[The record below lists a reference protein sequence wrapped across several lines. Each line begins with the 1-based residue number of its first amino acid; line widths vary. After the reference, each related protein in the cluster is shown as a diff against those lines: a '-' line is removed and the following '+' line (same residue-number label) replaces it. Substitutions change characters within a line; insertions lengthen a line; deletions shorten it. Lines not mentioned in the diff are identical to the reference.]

1 LTPRHGA
8 PWAAAAGPFSGGDS
22 VVHDLGLGRSLLF
35 VGSLLLGWVS
45 VSPFASLSDARWL
58 DPNNA
63 SDVLNQAAYLILGSC
78 AAVFLMRRPQ
88 FARLLLRPA
97 YGFMLAWLL
106 VSVATSD
113 QPLLSA
119 RRLIFM
125 TFVVLLG
132 AVTPLL
138 PRDRRHFCDLIGGV
152 TVAVL
157 VLCYVGVAL
166 APDLAVHQATDLVEP
181 RLAGNWRG
189 IFSHKNIAGEM
200 MGIFVFVGIYVAAVR
215 SAAAG
220 WSIIVAAVVF
230 LVFTEAKAAVAF
242 LPLILAL
249 VWTARG
255 GWALG
260 LRLGLFFATLIALSV
275 ITIGSLSSPVIKSVV
290 DQTLSDPTFTGR
302 TEIWQLAID
311 WFWKRPL
318 FGFGYG
324 AFWQTDQVMYFTPL
338 NEDGAALADHAHN
351 AVLNLGVTTGV
362 PGVLLALVWA
372 VVLPCRDFAR
382 CLRAG
387 ADVATTNLFLRI
399 WAFAI
404 ANCAFE
410 SILFGRGDPMWF
422 TMLMAMF
429 GLRFLSVCRLGDDS
443 GPSFAE

>member
-1 LTPRHGA
+1 LSSRDDA
-8 PWAAAAGPFSGGDS
+8 PCAAAAGPFSGGDS
-22 VVHDLGLGRSLLF
+22 VVDELGPGRSLLF

-45 VSPFASLSDARWL
+45 VNPFPNLSDPRWL

-63 SDVLNQAAYLILGSC
+63 SDVVNQAAYLILGAC

-106 VSVATSD
+106 VSVVTSAETS
-113 QPLLSA
+113 LSA
-119 RRLIFM
+119 RRFIFM
-125 TFVVLLG
+125 TLVVLLG

-152 TVAVL
+152 AAGVL
-157 VLCYVGVAL
+157 ALCYIGVAL
-166 APDLAVHQATDLVEP
+166 TADLAIHQATDLVEP

-189 IFSHKNIAGEM
+189 IFIHKNIAGEM
-200 MGIFVFVGIYVAAVR
+200 MGIFIFVGIYVASVRNAV
-215 SAAAG
+215 AG

-230 LVFTEAKAAVAF
+230 LIFTEAKSAVNF
-242 LPLILAL
+242 LPVVLAL

-260 LRLGLFFATLIALSV
+260 LRLGLFFATLLALSIV
-275 ITIGSLSSPVIKSVV
+275 TIGSLSSPAIKSVV
-290 DQTLSDPTFTGR
+290 DQALSDPTFTGR
-302 TEIWQLAID
+302 TEIWQLALD

-324 AFWQTDQVMYFTPL
+324 AFWQTDQVMYFTAMR
-338 NEDGAALADHAHN
+338 EDGASVADHAHN
-351 AVLNLGVTTGV
+351 AILNLAVTTGV
-362 PGVLLALVWA
+362 PGVLLALVWT
-372 VVLPCRDFAR
+372 VVLPCRDLAR
-382 CLRAG
+382 CLRSG

-399 WAFAI
+399 WAFAL

-410 SILFGRGDPMWF
+410 SILFARGDPMWF
-422 TMLMAMF
+422 TMLIAMF
-429 GLRFLSVCRLGDDS
+429 GLRFLSVCRVAS
-443 GPSFAE
+443 